1 MFGARR
7 TQSTSASPS
16 SPSTPA
22 GNSSAQGSSKEARES
37 RTPVG
42 YETVIGAHTALK
54 GEFRAQANVRID
66 GSFEGT
72 LDIEGNVLIGETA
85 HIMADIHG
93 KNISIAGAV
102 RGNVTGTKVQLMRS
116 GRVWGD
122 ISATSL
128 ATEDG
133 AYIDGKVTM
142 VGHPAGLAGF
152 EPAGSL
158 PAPEVSLLH
167 PIAEDAE
174 SGEPVDAEFIDDEK
188 VPRKDD
194 KDKKDNGS
202 DQQN

>member
-1 MFGARR
+1 MFGARK
-7 TQSTSASPS
+7 TQSTPVSGS
-16 SPSTPA
+16 SPSPSVP
-22 GNSSAQGSSKEARES
+22 GNSNQGSSKESRES

-42 YETVIGAHTALK
+42 YETVIGAHTSLN
-54 GEFRAQANVRID
+54 GEFKAQANVRID
-66 GSFEGT
+66 GSFEGS

-102 RGNVTGTKVQLMRS
+102 RGNVSGTKVQLMRT

-122 ISATSL
+122 ISASSL
-128 ATEDG
+128 STEDG

-188 VPRKDD
+188 VPRKED
-194 KDKKDNGS
+194 KGK
-202 DQQN
+202 

>member
-1 MFGARR
+1 MFGARK
-7 TQSTSASPS
+7 TQSTPVSATS
-16 SPSTPA
+16 SSSSITGGSGQGTP
-22 GNSSAQGSSKEARES
+22 KESRESRES

-42 YETVIGAHTALK
+42 YETVVGAHTTLK
-54 GEFRAQANVRID
+54 GEFKAQANVRID
-66 GSFEGT
+66 GSFEGG

-85 HIMADIHG
+85 HIMADIQG
-93 KNISIAGAV
+93 RNISIAGAV
-102 RGNVTGTKVQLMRS
+102 RGNVSGTKVQLMRT

-122 ISATSL
+122 ISASSL
-128 ATEDG
+128 STEDG

-174 SGEPVDAEFIDDEK
+174 SGEPVEAEFIDDEK

-194 KDKKDNGS
+194 KDRDKNK
-202 DQQN
+202 